1 MRNTIILAFVAI
13 TLASAV
19 APANAYIIARDH
31 RHSGERDHRHEWNER
46 DHRHEHDR
54 DRGHGR
60 IHFF

>member
-19 APANAYIIARDH
+19 APANAYIIERDH
-31 RHSGERDHRHEWNER
+31 RHSGERDHRHESNER
-46 DHRHEHDR
+46 DHRHEHE
-54 DRGHGR
+54 RGHGR

>member
-19 APANAYIIARDH
+19 APANAYIIERDH
-31 RHSGERDHRHEWNER
+31 RHSGERDHRRDYNER
-46 DHRHEHDR
+46 DHRHER
-54 DRGHGR
+54 DHGRGHGR